1 MVQSSIWCCVIAH
14 GCICTVGGLY
24 RVGQLIPKTCW
35 RFMTSHKLMP
45 SCERRRMSGRA
56 CNFPRPFNRVWATF
70 RSWRRSAGWLATP
83 TPRYNLHAQERHRIP
98 RSWSSSLHS
107 SRSLQSNPAPRAPT
121 QRFGLR
127 CPTPLASR
135 INKPTHHTLGSSA
148 LLNRPKLPAG
158 ANFLRGKP

>member
-70 RSWRRSAGWLATP
+70 RSWRRSAEWLATP
-83 TPRYNLHAQERHRIP
+83 TPRYNLHSQERHRIP
-98 RSWSSSLHS
+98 TILVLITSLVAI
-107 SRSLQSNPAPRAPT
+107 APK
-121 QRFGLR
+121 Q
-127 CPTPLASR
+127 
-135 INKPTHHTLGSSA
+135 SSA
-148 LLNRPKLPAG
+148 SCADSTFWVAMSNSTR
-158 ANFLRGKP
+158 KPHKQTHSPYARVQCAS